1 MLLINCEINLIP
13 SWYDQFF
20 TCSNVIEAQVT
31 TLTKTGTNHYVP
43 VVTLSAQDN
52 VKLLEKL
59 KLGFIW
65 SIN

>member
-59 KLGFIW
+59 KLGFI
-65 SIN
+65 